1 MQAGIAARAWMLVGI
16 VARVQMPV
24 GTVAWAQTQAETQH
38 SLANQGIVR
47 ALGPMIIISHVMLH
61 SPELL
66 YGLCLPDVQ

>member
-1 MQAGIAARAWMLVGI
+1 MLVGI